1 MVIYSVRGQC
11 NVQELQYET
20 RDEHSN
26 LWVIAR
32 QASERAEMRDGSF
45 CGFEESS
52 CKLEGFI

>member
-1 MVIYSVRGQC
+1 M
-11 NVQELQYET
+11 QELQYET